1 VEGHD
6 QKNFP
11 ALRAG
16 SVPPLSLRTGAP
28 HFQIRSSATAP
39 RLFAERVPRLVR
51 FHTQQFARNVS
62 LRGYATW
69 YTSNMAVTGVD
80 RMTSLPHH
88 EFLTYV
94 TLIISLGLFGS
105 QLARNNSILT
115 ADFLVVVKLAKSMP
129 NCPTYSIVCSHS
141 STFVYDRLLQ

>member
-1 VEGHD
+1 MIVDNGLL
-6 QKNFP
+6 F
-11 ALRAG
+11 G
-16 SVPPLSLRTGAP
+16 PPCKYTYYKIHKIHINS
-28 HFQIRSSATAP
+28 RSD
-39 RLFAERVPRLVR
+39 
-51 FHTQQFARNVS
+51 HTQQFASNVS